1 MGGAKEGQLPVC
13 ISWAADGISLGV
25 AAGMLRRRAIER
37 GEATLGVAD
46 LSWWCGPQA
55 GSLGVA
61 DRTSTTGEGRR
72 AGAGAWRLQRHSLEI
87 SFA

>member
-1 MGGAKEGQLPVC
+1 MCV
-13 ISWAADGISLGV
+13 SWAAGRISLGV
-25 AAGMLRRRAIER
+25 AAGMLRRRAVER

-46 LSWWCGPQA
+46 LSWWRGPPV

-61 DRTSTTGEGRR
+61 DRTSTTGEGGR
-72 AGAGAWRLQRHSLEI
+72 AGAGAWRLQRRSLEI